1 MKRSQIAVIA
11 VLALAIAGTAAW
23 FFSQPN
29 RAASDPAPAAPQG
42 SAPPLAGAPRAA
54 GVTTLAVDASSSQA
68 RYRVREQLAS
78 VSFPIDAVGTTRDI
92 SGVVAF
98 AEDGRVLADRSSIT
112 VNVTRLQSD
121 QARRDNFIRTN
132 TLETQRYP
140 EVHFIPTEV
149 RGLPMPLPA
158 EGEVPITIAGE
169 LTIKNVTRP
178 VQWTGTATFTPEG
191 MTVSANTVITFEEF
205 QIAKPRVALVLS
217 VADEIRLEVDAHF
230 RKQS

>member
-1 MKRSQIAVIA
+1 MVFQPAQPGGVGPCA
-11 VLALAIAGTAAW
+11 HGAAG
-23 FFSQPN
+23 Q
-29 RAASDPAPAAPQG
+29 RAAAGRRAPG
-42 SAPPLAGAPRAA
+42 RRRHDAGGGRSP
-54 GVTTLAVDASSSQA
+54 SSQA

-92 SGVVAF
+92 SGVVVF

-205 QIAKPRVALVLS
+205 QIAKPRVHAGPQRRGRNPAGSGRPFSKAVVTGGDPVSGSRDFL
-217 VADEIRLEVDAHF
+217 RPC
-230 RKQS
+230 